1 MLDLNKKIYVHVP
14 FEKINHT
21 SFENETWVVEIMCF
35 LLGLHV
41 KYKKKILTL
50 NFIMPPTSS

>member
-21 SFENETWVVEIMCF
+21 SFENETWVVKIMCF

-41 KYKKKILTL
+41 KYKKKKIK
-50 NFIMPPTSS
+50 N